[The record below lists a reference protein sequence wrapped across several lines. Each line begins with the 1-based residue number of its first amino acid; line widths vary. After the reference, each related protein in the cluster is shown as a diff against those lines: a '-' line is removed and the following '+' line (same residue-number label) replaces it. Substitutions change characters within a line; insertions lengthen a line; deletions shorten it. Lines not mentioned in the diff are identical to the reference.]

1 MWLAVHVLFLDIWKL
16 EISLVSIPVSNRL
29 YICMYYNIYIYTC
42 PCVILDNP
50 VKYIKP
56 PPLCPNKNPWVD
68 PMPKPPS
75 FRISGGCTPWCTF
88 SVATA
93 RAAAKAAARR
103 SRALGCR
110 ARRDICRISGS
121 ELSPGEMDRSFKM
134 FMWIIYIWNNMYIYI
149 FIFILIYTVYTI
161 HALLYIYICMCVC
174 YMCVYQQLWGSWW
187 IYIIYGWFMVW
198 QLVYW

>member
-1 MWLAVHVLFLDIWKL
+1 MCVT
-16 EISLVSIPVSNRL
+16 
-29 YICMYYNIYIYTC
+29 YIYIYTC

-121 ELSPGEMDRSFKM
+121 ELSPGEMDRSFKI
-134 FMWIIYIWNNMYIYI
+134 FLWILFIYIWYI
-149 FIFILIYTVYTI
+149 FIYRVYTI
-161 HALLYIYICMCVC
+161 HTLL
-174 YMCVYQQLWGSWW
+174 YMCVLYV
-187 IYIIYGWFMVW
+187 YISATMRE
-198 QLVYW
+198 LVDL